1 MSKTNY
7 FNLQPSE
14 TAIFQAAVNIYTS
27 YIVTDQITSENQE
40 QKMKEAIAT
49 SILMARHVEKIVE
62 SDAQIS
68 GEARQRLSN
77 TVREE
82 DILPHI

>member
-1 MSKTNY
+1 MSQKNY

-14 TAIFQAAVNIYTS
+14 TAILQAAVNIYTS
-27 YIVTDQITSENQE
+27 YIVAGQVTGENQAE
-40 QKMKEAIAT
+40 KMKEAIAA
-49 SILMARHVEKIVE
+49 SISMARHVETIVE

-82 DILPHI
+82 DSMPHM

>member
-1 MSKTNY
+1 MSKKNY

-27 YIVTDQITSENQE
+27 YIVIGRVTDENQAE
-40 QKMKEAIAT
+40 KMKEAIAD
-49 SILMARHVEKIVE
+49 SISMARYVEKIVE
-62 SDAQIS
+62 SDDQIS
-68 GEARQRLSN
+68 GEARQHLSN

-82 DILPHI
+82 DSMPHM

>member
-1 MSKTNY
+1 MSKKNY

-27 YIVTDQITSENQE
+27 YIVAGQVTDENQTE
-40 QKMKEAIAT
+40 KMKEAIAD
-49 SILMARHVEKIVE
+49 SISMARYVEKIVE
-62 SDAQIS
+62 SDDQIS

-82 DILPHI
+82 DSIPHM

>member
-14 TAIFQAAVNIYTS
+14 TAILQAAVNIYTS
-27 YIVTDQITSENQE
+27 YIVIGQVTGENQAK
-40 QKMKEAIAT
+40 KMKEAIAA
-49 SILMARHVEKIVE
+49 SISMARHVERIVE

-68 GEARQRLSN
+68 GQARQRLSN

-82 DILPHI
+82 DSMLHM

>member
-7 FNLQPSE
+7 FNLLPSE
-14 TAIFQAAVNIYTS
+14 TAIFQAAINIYTS
-27 YIVTDQITSENQE
+27 YIVAGQVTGENQAE
-40 QKMKEAIAT
+40 KMKEAIAA
-49 SILMARHVEKIVE
+49 SISMARQVEKLVE

-68 GEARQRLSN
+68 GEARKRLSN

-82 DILPHI
+82 GNRTF